1 MTSPNPIDEVT
12 GTETTG
18 HEWDGIRELNTPL
31 PRWWLYV
38 MYATIVWSIGYWI
51 VMPSWPLISS
61 YSEGVIGYSDR
72 VAVAERLAEA
82 RAGQSEFLDR
92 IAALPVEEIVGD
104 AALRNFS
111 IAGGESAFAVNCSQC
126 HGRGAAG
133 SPGYP
138 NLNDDNWLWGGTP
151 EAIYH
156 TIRYGI
162 RSGHDE
168 ARDSA
173 MPAFLRDQ
181 ILERGQVEDVV
192 EYVLKLSG
200 QEHDGERADRGKDV
214 FAEQCIACHGDQGK
228 GNIELG
234 APNLTNALWLFGDD
248 RATITSVV
256 SNSRRG
262 VMPAWEGRLDAV
274 VLKQLAVFVH
284 SLGGGQ

>member
-51 VMPSWPLISS
+51 VMPSWPLVSS
-61 YSEGVIGYSDR
+61 YSKGVIGYSDR

-92 IAALPVEEIVGD
+92 ISAHSVQEIVGD

-111 IAGGESAFAVNCSQC
+111 IAGGASAFAVNCSQC

-133 SPGYP
+133 GPGYP
-138 NLNDDNWLWGGTP
+138 NLNDDDWLWGGTP
-151 EAIYH
+151 EAIH
-156 TIRYGI
+156 QSIQYGI
-162 RSGHDE
+162 RSGHE
-168 ARDSA
+168 ETRDSA

-181 ILERGQVEDVV
+181 ILDRGQVEDVV
-192 EYVLKLSG
+192 EYVLSLSG
-200 QEHDGERADRGKDV
+200 RGEDDERVARGKTV
-214 FAEQCIACHGDQGK
+214 FAEQCTACHGDQGA
-228 GNIELG
+228 GNMELG
-234 APNLTNALWLFGDD
+234 APNLGNSIWLFGDD

-274 VLKQLAVFVH
+274 VLKQLSVFVH

>member
-1 MTSPNPIDEVT
+1 VTSPNPIDEVT

-61 YSEGVIGYSDR
+61 YSEGVIGHSDR

-82 RAGQSEFLDR
+82 RAGQSEFRDQ
-92 IAALPVEEIVGD
+92 IAARPVQEVVDD
-104 AALRNFS
+104 AALRDFS
-111 IAGGESAFAVNCSQC
+111 IAGGASAFAVNCSQC

-133 SPGYP
+133 AAGYP
-138 NLNDDNWLWGGTP
+138 NLNDDDWLWGGTP
-151 EAIYH
+151 EAIH
-156 TIRYGI
+156 LSIQYGI

-192 EYVLKLSG
+192 EFVLSLSG
-200 QEHDGERADRGKDV
+200 QEHDGERADRGKAV
-214 FAEQCIACHGDQGK
+214 FAEQCVACHGDEGK

-234 APNLTNALWLFGDD
+234 APNLTNSIWLFGGD
-248 RATITSVV
+248 RETITSVV

-262 VMPAWEGRLDAV
+262 VMPAWEGRLDPV

>member
-1 MTSPNPIDEVT
+1 VTSPNPIDEVT

>member
-1 MTSPNPIDEVT
+1 VTSPNPIDEVT

-51 VMPSWPLISS
+51 VMPSWPLVSS
-61 YSEGVIGYSDR
+61 YSKGVIGYSDR

-92 IAALPVEEIVGD
+92 ISAHSVQEIVGD

-111 IAGGESAFAVNCSQC
+111 IAGGASAFAVNCSQC

-133 SPGYP
+133 GPGYP
-138 NLNDDNWLWGGTP
+138 NLNDDDWLWGGTP
-151 EAIYH
+151 EAIH
-156 TIRYGI
+156 QSIQYGI
-162 RSGHDE
+162 RSGHE
-168 ARDSA
+168 ETRDSA

-181 ILERGQVEDVV
+181 ILDRGQVEDVV
-192 EYVLKLSG
+192 EYVLSLSG
-200 QEHDGERADRGKDV
+200 RGEDDERVARGKTV
-214 FAEQCIACHGDQGK
+214 FAEQCTACHGDQGA
-228 GNIELG
+228 GNMELG
-234 APNLTNALWLFGDD
+234 APNLGNSIWLFGDD

-274 VLKQLAVFVH
+274 VLKQLSVFVH